1 MLAWWGSCAVRC
13 GTLCPASQWIKV
25 KVVRLHAVSTSVLTR
40 TPVEITLL
48 FVHVSPLAAYHHST
62 VSDTD
67 FRLVGA
73 GRQLREREQFTL
85 RLQVHAPLFGRRTV
99 PVYLTRPP
107 SPLLSHFL
115 PIQYIHVHAQCSGV
129 PTLANC
135 AVHSLQLLRGG
146 YTSPL
151 TLDE

>member
-107 SPLLSHFL
+107 FSLTSYPSNTYTCMHNALGCLRSLTVRSTH
-115 PIQYIHVHAQCSGV
+115 CSYFV
-129 PTLANC
+129 
-135 AVHSLQLLRGG
+135 VDIRHR
-146 YTSPL
+146 
-151 TLDE
+151 